1 MASAGNIIQPC
12 LSGSCAGQGSRYTN
26 CNFVPYL
33 GYRLAGIVE
42 GYLTRNT
49 ISEYYKEF
57 FANGVC
63 LENPDFCAY
72 MRKQIDV
79 NERWIGEMVEE
90 KEEEDPY
97 WHMVNLFYSQ
107 VRNQKKNILKH
118 KFQMD
123 GITEGWKIKTEKQE
137 SSTITGGGDFDL
149 KYGLRFH
156 ICP

>member
-26 CNFVPYL
+26 CNFVSYL
-33 GYRLAGIVE
+33 GYHLAGIVE

-79 NERWIGEMVEE
+79 NERWTGEMVEE

-107 VRNQKKNILKH
+107 VRNQKLADQIPPN
-118 KFQMD
+118 
-123 GITEGWKIKTEKQE
+123 
-137 SSTITGGGDFDL
+137 
-149 KYGLRFH
+149 Y
-156 ICP
+156 